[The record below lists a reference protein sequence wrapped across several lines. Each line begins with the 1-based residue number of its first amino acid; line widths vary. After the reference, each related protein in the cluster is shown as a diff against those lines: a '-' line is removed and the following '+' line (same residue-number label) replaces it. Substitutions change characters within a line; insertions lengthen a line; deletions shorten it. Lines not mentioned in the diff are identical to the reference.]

1 MTTRNMGFQQTN
13 VNQLRGSLTLGHRKS
28 RLPNKWEDSWTS
40 DPFIVFREKLQE
52 GSRSSKNG
60 FYVTDCQLAF
70 SKQHI
75 LKNLCWLN
83 GTPAIHHSENIPSK
97 LCSMHGFVSLK
108 YWVDMKLNIFP
119 TFGYCATWSLKVFS
133 SKIHRIWILPK
144 TFFEYRDPPFQ
155 TDPQKKKTAPK
166 PRSPKENLP
175 SVALVLLIVDDDLQH
190 IIIQDIPIIA
200 NRLAYDSR
208 LAKRLGAFILP
219 FFPVNLYING

>member
-1 MTTRNMGFQQTN
+1 MGGFLNRLFMPCSFQI
-13 VNQLRGSLTLGHRKS
+13 GFLGWSKPSPFHLKNAFFLQRTVLQNSFPDFFTKK
-28 RLPNKWEDSWTS
+28 KWPFFQIISAS

-97 LCSMHGFVSLK
+97 LCSMHAFVSLK

-119 TFGYCATWSLKVFS
+119 TFGYCAT
-133 SKIHRIWILPK
+133 
-144 TFFEYRDPPFQ
+144 
-155 TDPQKKKTAPK
+155 
-166 PRSPKENLP
+166 
-175 SVALVLLIVDDDLQH
+175 
-190 IIIQDIPIIA
+190 
-200 NRLAYDSR
+200 
-208 LAKRLGAFILP
+208 
-219 FFPVNLYING
+219 

>member
-1 MTTRNMGFQQTN
+1 M
-13 VNQLRGSLTLGHRKS
+13 QLSNRVFGVVKTLTFSPEKCLFFA
-28 RLPNKWEDSWTS
+28 EDSFPKFLPRFFHQKKMTIFQIISAS

-97 LCSMHGFVSLK
+97 LCSMHAFVSLK

-119 TFGYCATWSLKVFS
+119 TFGYCAT
-133 SKIHRIWILPK
+133 
-144 TFFEYRDPPFQ
+144 
-155 TDPQKKKTAPK
+155 
-166 PRSPKENLP
+166 
-175 SVALVLLIVDDDLQH
+175 
-190 IIIQDIPIIA
+190 
-200 NRLAYDSR
+200 
-208 LAKRLGAFILP
+208 
-219 FFPVNLYING
+219 